1 MTAISGATVG
11 AGSAACS
18 ACSGK
23 MLKLLFTLVV
33 LTSLLTPQPVIS
45 IQVLPDGGYSGIVIK
60 ISQDVPQENCA
71 DILQKIQV
79 SYNIYTRNPGYS
91 SYTKGQ
97 IISKGLLVS
106 RILPINERRNS
117 FLQIGQIRTFVFLG
131 EFEETKK
138 SFQNYPTF
146 RMAAGYSY
154 TKCLSF
160 ILSFYVAG
168 LDMVRI
174 L

>member
-11 AGSAACS
+11 AVSAGSA

-60 ISQDVPQENCA
+60 ISQDVPEENCA

-79 SYNIYTRNPGYS
+79 SYNIYTRTAGYS
-91 SYTKGQ
+91 SYT
-97 IISKGLLVS
+97 
-106 RILPINERRNS
+106 RI
-117 FLQIGQIRTFVFLG
+117 
-131 EFEETKK
+131 
-138 SFQNYPTF
+138 
-146 RMAAGYSY
+146 AAGYSY

-160 ILSFYVAG
+160 ILSFYVAW

>member
-11 AGSAACS
+11 AVSAACS

-60 ISQDVPQENCA
+60 ISQDVPEENCA

-79 SYNIYTRNPGYS
+79 SYNIYTRTAGYS
-91 SYTKGQ
+91 SYT
-97 IISKGLLVS
+97 
-106 RILPINERRNS
+106 
-117 FLQIGQIRTFVFLG
+117 RT
-131 EFEETKK
+131 
-138 SFQNYPTF
+138 
-146 RMAAGYSY
+146 AAGYSY

-160 ILSFYVAG
+160 ILSFYVAW

>member
-11 AGSAACS
+11 AVSAVSAGSA

-60 ISQDVPQENCA
+60 ISQDVPEENCA

-79 SYNIYTRNPGYS
+79 SYNIYTRTAGYS
-91 SYTKGQ
+91 SYT
-97 IISKGLLVS
+97 
-106 RILPINERRNS
+106 RI
-117 FLQIGQIRTFVFLG
+117 
-131 EFEETKK
+131 
-138 SFQNYPTF
+138 
-146 RMAAGYSY
+146 AAGYSY

-160 ILSFYVAG
+160 ILSFYVAW

>member
-1 MTAISGATVG
+1 MTAISGATVAAVS

-60 ISQDVPQENCA
+60 ISKDVPEENCA

-79 SYNIYTRNPGYS
+79 SYNIYTRTTGYS
-91 SYTKGQ
+91 SYT
-97 IISKGLLVS
+97 
-106 RILPINERRNS
+106 
-117 FLQIGQIRTFVFLG
+117 
-131 EFEETKK
+131 
-138 SFQNYPTF
+138 
-146 RMAAGYSY
+146 RMAADYSY

-160 ILSFYVAG
+160 ILSFYVAW

>member
-60 ISQDVPQENCA
+60 ISQDVPEENCA

-79 SYNIYTRNPGYS
+79 SYNIYTRTAGYS
-91 SYTKGQ
+91 SYT
-97 IISKGLLVS
+97 
-106 RILPINERRNS
+106 RI
-117 FLQIGQIRTFVFLG
+117 
-131 EFEETKK
+131 
-138 SFQNYPTF
+138 
-146 RMAAGYSY
+146 AADYSY

-160 ILSFYVAG
+160 ILSFYVAW

>member
-1 MTAISGATVG
+1 MTAISGATVAAVS

-60 ISQDVPQENCA
+60 ISQDVPEENCA

-79 SYNIYTRNPGYS
+79 SYNIYTRTAGYS
-91 SYTKGQ
+91 SYT
-97 IISKGLLVS
+97 
-106 RILPINERRNS
+106 RI
-117 FLQIGQIRTFVFLG
+117 
-131 EFEETKK
+131 
-138 SFQNYPTF
+138 
-146 RMAAGYSY
+146 AAGYSY

-160 ILSFYVAG
+160 ILSFYVAW

>member
-1 MTAISGATVG
+1 MTAISGATVAAVS

-60 ISQDVPQENCA
+60 ISKDVPEENCA

-79 SYNIYTRNPGYS
+79 SYNIY
-91 SYTKGQ
+91 
-97 IISKGLLVS
+97 S
-106 RILPINERRNS
+106 R
-117 FLQIGQIRTFVFLG
+117 T
-131 EFEETKK
+131 
-138 SFQNYPTF
+138 
-146 RMAAGYSY
+146 
-154 TKCLSF
+154 
-160 ILSFYVAG
+160 AG
-168 LDMVRI
+168 LETVQDF
-174 L
+174 